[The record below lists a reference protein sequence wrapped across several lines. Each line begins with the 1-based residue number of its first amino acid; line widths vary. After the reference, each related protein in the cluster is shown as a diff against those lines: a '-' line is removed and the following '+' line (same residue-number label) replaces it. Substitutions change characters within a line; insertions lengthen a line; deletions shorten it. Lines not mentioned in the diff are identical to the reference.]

1 MVDGRFWP
9 FWERSG
15 NAGVS
20 GEKCGLCGPGMREMD
35 AATRKEVARLLLLIS
50 RGVGNGIEAFL
61 DRFSCRTVGLE
72 KMVLVQLGRSG
83 YSCVVLAVDER
94 ER

>member
-50 RGVGNGIEAFL
+50 RVWEM
-61 DRFSCRTVGLE
+61 E
-72 KMVLVQLGRSG
+72 
-83 YSCVVLAVDER
+83 
-94 ER
+94 